1 LVASST
7 KACLI
12 IISLFLYVL
21 VDASIRLQAQLKL
34 GSSLFFQFSKSWLVA
49 ASSVEAWLIIFFFI
63 FLSLGRWLQAQLKHV

>member
-1 LVASST
+1 MAACST

-21 VDASIRLQAQLKL
+21 VDASAGQKAQLKL
-34 GSSLFFQFSKSWLVA
+34 GSSLFFQFSKSWLLA

-63 FLSLGRWLQAQLKHV
+63 FLSLGSWLQAQLKLV

>member
-1 LVASST
+1 MAASST

-21 VDASIRLQAQLKL
+21 VDASTWLQAQLKL

-49 ASSVEAWLIIFFFI
+49 ASSVEAWLIIFFSF
-63 FLSLGRWLQAQLKHV
+63 F